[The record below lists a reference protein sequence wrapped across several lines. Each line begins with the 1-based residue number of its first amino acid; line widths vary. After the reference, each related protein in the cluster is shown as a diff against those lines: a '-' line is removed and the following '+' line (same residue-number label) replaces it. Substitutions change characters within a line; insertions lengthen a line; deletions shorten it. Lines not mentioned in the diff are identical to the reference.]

1 MNISLDKLMLKENRR
16 ILMFLDNC
24 TSHSTTIQNKLTN
37 VKLIFLPANST
48 SLLQPLD
55 QGIIQ
60 NFKVLYRK
68 LLIERILVEIDRER
82 TNAFALANKFSVYDS
97 IQMIY
102 LAWSLVLP
110 MAIQTF
116 CLKFGF

>member
-1 MNISLDKLMLKENRR
+1 M
-16 ILMFLDNC
+16 
-24 TSHSTTIQNKLTN
+24 
-37 VKLIFLPANST
+37 IFLPVNST

-102 LAWSLVLP
+102 LAWSLVLHVTIK
-110 MAIQTF
+110 ACF
-116 CLKFGF
+116 LKCGFQKIKNDAHAPVIEEHFSSLTKKQVCFLTLRLLLRT